1 MTHRLDRYGF
11 GRTEQE
17 IRDLTVKAI
26 SELRKPVVAG
36 GYEVDDESRARVL
49 GDVAVAV
56 GAAGFGNGGTVPGR
70 GASQD

>member
-49 GDVAVAV
+49 GDVAA
-56 GAAGFGNGGTVPGR
+56 
-70 GASQD
+70 QD